1 MNRRDFLTRSLYSSL
16 LYGAGSLPGLVSQ
29 ASAAPAPLQNNLLV
43 NVTLDGGP
51 DCRHFIVP
59 EYDNNTNSFAY
70 KYWSNRTRTH
80 RTGDSPSSWAT
91 RWNDH
96 YYPITINAPGT
107 PNHNVTFGIWR
118 EAGWLIDMFERGN
131 VAIICNAV
139 GGLNRAHDHSTLIL
153 NQGDLSAGS
162 QDFEHSGWGGRLA
175 RVANSNIVSVSRAP
189 SGFCFGPSGTSP
201 ILDPFLVDNRDLL
214 SIPDTRAVG
223 LHGFDPSVDQSSVT
237 SQKMARSLQGYYS
250 SLAQQQVSDLYDKV
264 QSHEQKIRLF
274 GNLIN
279 ERIDFAE
286 NELIRA
292 LYSSVGHNVNNNS
305 NGTSRRILN
314 SGQFGREV
322 RNLADCISCNDL
334 LNMRVASM
342 AYGNWDSHAEQTV
355 IPTAGS
361 DLNDPALE
369 RGIENNVKDLFG
381 GPYGS
386 VASGRPDDLHSGFS
400 ALWQSLSQFDKDRM
414 VITLAGEFGRQ
425 IKDNGDNGTDHGAGN
440 IMFVIGEAVN
450 GGVYGEM
457 FPESEV
463 DQYENG
469 GFTPEIAGLT
479 QIDRIFAPV
488 CDWVFPGAGDIVF
501 PNNATADIESGVSLD
516 NLFS

>member
-1 MNRRDFLTRSLYSSL
+1 MNRRDFLKNSIYTSL
-16 LYGAGSLPGLVSQ
+16 LYGAGGLPSFAPQ

-59 EYDNNTNSFAY
+59 EYDSDTSSFAY
-70 KYWSNRTRTH
+70 QYWSNRTRTH
-80 RTGDSPSSWAT
+80 RTGDNPAAWAE
-91 RWNDH
+91 RWSQH
-96 YYPITINAPGT
+96 YYPITIDSPGT
-107 PNHNVTFGIWR
+107 PNHNVTFGIWN
-118 EAGWLIDMFERGN
+118 EAGWLIDMFEQGN

-153 NQGDLSAGS
+153 NQGDLTAGS

-189 SGFCFGPSGTSP
+189 SGFCFGPSGNSP
-201 ILDPFLVDNRDLL
+201 TLDRYHIDNRDLL

-223 LHGFDPSVDQSSVT
+223 D
-237 SQKMARSLQGYYS
+237 SLR
-250 SLAQQQVSDLYDKV
+250 AQQVSDLYDKA

-274 GNLIN
+274 GDLIN

-286 NELIRA
+286 NEFIRA
-292 LYSSVGHNVNNNS
+292 LYSNSGHGINLDQG
-305 NGTSRRILN
+305 GTPRRILN
-314 SGQFGREV
+314 FGQFGREI
-322 RNLADCISCNDL
+322 RNLADCIACNDL

-355 IPTAGS
+355 IPDGS
-361 DLNDPALE
+361 SDFNDPELE

-381 GPYGS
+381 GPYGTVS
-386 VASGRPDDLHSGFS
+386 NGRPNDLHSGFS
-400 ALWQSLSQFDKDRM
+400 ALWQSLSQSDKDRM

-425 IKDNGDNGTDHGAGN
+425 IKDNGDNGTDHGSGN

-457 FPESEV
+457 FPEAEI
-463 DQYENG
+463 DRYENG
-469 GFTPEIAGLT
+469 GFTPEITGLT

-488 CDWVFPGAGDIVF
+488 CDWVVPGAGDIVF
-501 PNNATADIESGVSLD
+501 PNHANADLEAGVSLD
-516 NLFS
+516 NLFA